1 MVGRDVLI
9 SWLRNIPW
17 SSQKTKDFRL
27 DIIWDFFSSIW
38 DFFAILCQAS
48 RYRAWFQASSGH
60 SDSVNRP
67 GYEAGIGSK
76 LSTILKVTEL
86 SYPCNVAATVFAGG
100 CPYPGIE
107 GDQIA
112 NKLKDGY
119 RMPKP
124 KHIDQKLWVE
134 CLSYSVKNISFV
146 KEMIFRRID
155 KHVKFI
161 KNCGLWHFLIRC
173 RNVTLPIYL
182 LCSFLIVMCLKI
194 ILHKTMHRVTI

>member
-1 MVGRDVLI
+1 MAQPTKIENLNRLPTK
-9 SWLRNIPW
+9 WLNFNRQP
-17 SSQKTKDFRL
+17 T
-27 DIIWDFFSSIW
+27 
-38 DFFAILCQAS
+38 
-48 RYRAWFQASSGH
+48 SGH
-60 SDSVNRP
+60 PPHPPPPPQPVQTLLNIDVIKKYR
-67 GYEAGIGSK
+67 IGSK

-182 LCSFLIVMCLKI
+182 LCSFLILMCLKI
-194 ILHKTMHRVTI
+194 ILQKTMPRVTI

>member
-1 MVGRDVLI
+1 MIFLSDRPTQYQETHSIVNEEKKGGWPNRQRSKIWTDYRQSDWILTDNRQVDTPPHPIQTL
-9 SWLRNIPW
+9 LNIHVI
-17 SSQKTKDFRL
+17 KKYT
-27 DIIWDFFSSIW
+27 
-38 DFFAILCQAS
+38 
-48 RYRAWFQASSGH
+48 
-60 SDSVNRP
+60 
-67 GYEAGIGSK
+67 IGSK

-124 KHIDQKLWVE
+124 KHIDQKLWLE

-182 LCSFLIVMCLKI
+182 LCSFLILMCLKI
-194 ILHKTMHRVTI
+194 ILQKTMHRVSI